1 MLLALNG
8 VIKLE
13 VTCAAIAERKIK
25 KATCSQERATLCARG
40 SQPRPM
46 QMEPMVDSK
55 RVHVITGAVLVDNQR
70 FDLQGGTLCTVG
82 EACRFLEAQACF
94 ASLRVRNK

>member
-1 MLLALNG
+1 
-8 VIKLE
+8 
-13 VTCAAIAERKIK
+13 
-25 KATCSQERATLCARG
+25 
-40 SQPRPM
+40 M